1 MFLADDAAKILLLP
15 LKGEVDVLEPSLNWM
30 EKFRNLYFLSSL

>member
-15 LKGEVDVLEPSLNWM
+15 LKVDVLEPSLNWM